1 MPRPKGSGN
10 IAAIAPYMKQAKDPQ
25 NPLTCHLQLKIS
37 PAMSDRL
44 QSMGTDKAD
53 FVRRAISLALQLE
66 RPERAIDKPKSSVNC
81 VQRPDDLSCPRCGE
95 VHKLNRFGKNKP
107 GTYYR
112 WQCLSCKRVW
122 VEYGDPVGD
131 SVEVNH
137 NEN

>member
-10 IAAIAPYMKQAKDPQ
+10 ISAIAPYMKQAKDPD

-44 QSMGTDKAD
+44 TAMGTDKAD
-53 FVRRAISLALQLE
+53 FVRRAIAVALDQS
-66 RPERAIDKPKSSVNC
+66 RQHAAKPKSSVT
-81 VQRPDDLSCPRCGE
+81 VRRPDDLSCPRCGE
-95 VHKLNRFGKNKP
+95 VHRLNRFGKNKS
-107 GTYYR
+107 GVYYR

-122 VEYGDPVGD
+122 VEYGDPV
-131 SVEVNH
+131 EVNH